1 MDNNTIL
8 YFITYFI
15 VYSFAGWLLESIYK
29 SICTKK
35 FVNSGFLIGPYCPI
49 YGFGAIIML
58 LTLSFLKE
66 KPVLL
71 FLASLFILSFWEY
84 LVGLFLEKV
93 FKTKYWDYSDIKFNI
108 QGRVCLKNSIY
119 WGLLGLMFI
128 EILHPFIETQIN
140 QVPTNMLLYINA
152 VIGLAMLV
160 DLVASVVAA
169 ISFEEMI
176 AKINEI
182 GEAIKEKAKELTE
195 REKSKLVDDSIEKSM
210 TETESEA
217 VGKSLEKS
225 VTELEP
231 ESIVKSVAGTASQPK
246 AKSKARII
254 PQKDESSENIE
265 GIIAKLKAEQ
275 AKLKIRIYKQAN
287 RLKNAFPTM
296 KSETITQFL
305 SEKIDLKKLKQNTKK
320 ERNMKG

>member
-29 SICTKK
+29 SVYTKK

-58 LTLSFLKE
+58 LTLGFLKE

-71 FLASLFILSFWEY
+71 FLASFFILSCWEY
-84 LVGLFLEKV
+84 LVGLFLEKA

-119 WGLLGLMFI
+119 WGILGLIFI
-128 EILHPFIETQIN
+128 EILHPFVQAQIN
-140 QVPTNMLLYINA
+140 QVPTNMLLYIN
-152 VIGLAMLV
+152 VIVGFAMFV
-160 DLVASVVAA
+160 DLVASVTAA
-169 ISFEEMI
+169 TSFEEMI

-195 REKSKLVDDSIEKSM
+195 REKTKLFDESRGDSASKAED
-210 TETESEA
+210 ES
-217 VGKSLEKS
+217 
-225 VTELEP
+225 EP
-231 ESIVKSVAGTASQPK
+231 ESIEKTIADSEVK
-246 AKSKARII
+246 AKVKQVGREVEE
-254 PQKDESSENIE
+254 KDENIE

-296 KSETITQFL
+296 KSETISQFL
-305 SEKIDLKKLKQNTKK
+305 SEKIDLNKLKQNTK
-320 ERNMKG
+320 RNEK

>member
-1 MDNNTIL
+1 MDKNTIF
-8 YFITYFI
+8 YFIAYII

-29 SICTKK
+29 TIYKKK

-49 YGFGAIIML
+49 YGFGAIIMI

-71 FLASLFILSFWEY
+71 FLASFFILSCWEY

-93 FKTKYWDYSDIKFNI
+93 FKTKYWDYSNLKFNI
-108 QGRVCLKNSIY
+108 HGRVCLKNSIY
-119 WGLLGLMFI
+119 WGTLGLIFI
-128 EILHPFIETQIN
+128 EILHPFVETQIGK
-140 QVPTNMLLYINA
+140 VPTNILFYINVMVGIA
-152 VIGLAMLV
+152 ILV
-160 DLVASVVAA
+160 DLIASVTAT

-182 GEAIKEKAKELTE
+182 GETIKEKAKELTE
-195 REKSKLVDDSIEKSM
+195 REKTKPSAQDER
-210 TETESEA
+210 
-217 VGKSLEKS
+217 
-225 VTELEP
+225 
-231 ESIVKSVAGTASQPK
+231 GT
-246 AKSKARII
+246 
-254 PQKDESSENIE
+254 ENIE
-265 GIIAKLKAEQ
+265 GIISKLKAEQ

-305 SEKIDLKKLKQNTKK
+305 SEKIDLNKLKQYTKK
-320 ERNMKG
+320 RNEK